1 VNVDCVLPGEGGT
14 GDRLWALVLDDFDLS
29 HAERVLLARACSA
42 LNRAD
47 HLEIEVAEQGLIDP
61 ETGKTTPAAVELRLV
76 GQEAAK
82 LLAGLRFPVDDE
94 DEGAGEYN
102 PTAPRGPRGPYG
114 AGRLS
119 DLRAVDGG
127 RT

>member
-1 VNVDCVLPGEGGT
+1 MNVDDVLSGEGGT
-14 GDRLWALVLDDFDLS
+14 GDRLWALVLDDFDLG

-47 HLEIEVAEQGLIDP
+47 ALEVEVAEQGLIDP

-82 LLAGLRFPVDDE
+82 LLAGLRFPVDEE
-94 DEGAGEYN
+94 DAAPYHPG
-102 PTAPRGPRGPYG
+102 APRGPRGTYG
-114 AGRLS
+114 GGRGALRSVDAGRS
-119 DLRAVDGG
+119 S
-127 RT
+127 

>member
-1 VNVDCVLPGEGGT
+1 MNVDDVLPGEGGT
-14 GDRLWALVLDDFDLS
+14 GDRLWALVLDDFDLG

-47 HLEIEVAEQGLIDP
+47 ALEVEVAEQGLIDP

-82 LLAGLRFPVDDE
+82 LLAGLRFPVDEE
-94 DEGAGEYN
+94 DAAPYSPG
-102 PTAPRGPRGPYG
+102 APRGPRGAYG
-114 AGRLS
+114 GGRGALRSVDAGRS
-119 DLRAVDGG
+119 S
-127 RT
+127 

>member
-1 VNVDCVLPGEGGT
+1 MNVDDVLPGEGGT

-47 HLEIEVAEQGLIDP
+47 HLEVEVAEQGLIDP

-82 LLAGLRFPVDDE
+82 LLAGLRFPVDEE
-94 DEGAGEYN
+94 DAAPYN
-102 PTAPRGPRGPYG
+102 PGAPRGPRGTYG
-114 AGRLS
+114 GGDGALRSVDAGRS
-119 DLRAVDGG
+119 S
-127 RT
+127 